1 MEYTNKPWSFF
12 KEEADKLLKKYPKI
26 TPGEVKTQLEEKYGK
41 MGWNMDR
48 GVPKE
53 GEDLYDYKFKAKGV
67 NKKTGLKNPFQWERI
82 STKQGR
88 DKKSQK
94 GRAEAGDR
102 QTLGEPDFPKSGG
115 GLESHHVRGLKLYD
129 TLFDGLNSKDSD
141 ALTQWFTDNK
151 IPLGHKL
158 GNAFVLPE
166 GPHHEVHNFMDD
178 KGYNKFNVPDF
189 KGKSLQERIE
199 WAKNNFVEWDKKT
212 TAKTQELMQKY
223 AKENP
228 KQYKKFYPETEQAL
242 ALTEYANKKYNTAK
256 YRFNKVV
263 DKTNRNGINFNGKEG
278 NGRNKKGLV
287 TKLDGLR
294 RADSGINLA
303 LQLAQGNYGGA
314 AVSATA
320 LTAGEILKSKAGQ
333 KRIATQ
339 VAKIAA
345 KQGGKQALKLIPGLD
360 IYISGREAW
369 DYLSRGRFDQAGIAA
384 LSGAIGWIPGIG
396 DAGSALLD
404 LTNTGISLSR
414 GDYDL
419 LADTDTNN
427 KSSKG
432 RTKVVRRTKL

>member
-1 MEYTNKPWSFF
+1 MEYTDKPWSFF
-12 KEEADKLLKKYPKI
+12 KEESDKLLKKNPNI
-26 TPGEVKTQLEEKYGK
+26 TPGEVKIQLEEKYGK

-53 GEDLYDYKFKAKGV
+53 GEELYDYKFKAKGV

-88 DKKSQK
+88 DKKSQE
-94 GRAEAGDR
+94 GRAKAGDR

-199 WAKNNFVEWDKKT
+199 WAKNNFVEWDKET

-228 KQYKKFYPETEQAL
+228 KQYKKFYPETEKAL
-242 ALTEYANKKYNTAK
+242 ALTKYANNKYKVT
-256 YRFNKVV
+256 KVV
-263 DKTNRNGINFNGKEG
+263 DKTNGNGNGNGVNGNGK
-278 NGRNKKGLV
+278 NGKGLV
-287 TKLDGLR
+287 NKLGRLR
-294 RADSGINLA
+294 RADQITNAALA
-303 LQLAQGNYGGA
+303 LARKDYIGA
-314 AVSATA
+314 ATSAATI
-320 LTAGEILKSKAGQ
+320 TAGELLKTKAGQ
-333 KRIATQ
+333 KAIARQ

-345 KQGGKQALKLIPGLD
+345 KQGGKTALKLIPGMD

-369 DYLSRGRFDQAGIAA
+369 DYLRRGRYDQAGLAV
-384 LSGAIGWIPGIG
+384 LSGAIGWIPGAG
-396 DAGSALLD
+396 DAASAALD
-404 LTNTGISLSR
+404 LTNTGISLKR

-419 LADTDTNN
+419 LADTDTNK